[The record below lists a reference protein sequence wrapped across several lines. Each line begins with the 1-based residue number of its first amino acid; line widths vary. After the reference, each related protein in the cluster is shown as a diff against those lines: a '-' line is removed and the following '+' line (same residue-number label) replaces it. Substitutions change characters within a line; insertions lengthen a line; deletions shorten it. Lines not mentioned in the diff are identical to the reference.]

1 MYPQQSHGTW
11 RGNRS
16 GLLDLKDVGC
26 LETSHGEDL
35 LTQGHECLNGL
46 EESMAEREL
55 LELDESD
62 ELDELGQFEDEHG

>member
-11 RGNRS
+11 RGNRC
-16 GLLDLKDVGC
+16 GLLDLEDVGC

-46 EESMAEREL
+46 EELMAEREL
-55 LELDESD
+55 MNWMNWDSLKMSMVDC
-62 ELDELGQFEDEHG
+62 GA

>member
-11 RGNRS
+11 RGNRC
-16 GLLDLKDVGC
+16 GLLDLEDVGC

-55 LELDESD
+55 H